1 MKNNKGFTLVELIT
15 SFALASV
22 IMIFIFNIVVILKN
36 NYISKSVRTDLL
48 IKQSLLSQ
56 KMNEDFTN
64 NNVKDVVTC
73 DSDKKCYEFTFAD
86 DTVKQ
91 LKISADDKTITYGD
105 YTYELTNSSYTS
117 KINVSAKS
125 ITLDD
130 VTLNDSILVIDI
142 PILNKKYTD
151 TNFGV
156 KVVYQYNSHIVDLNT
171 EEVTPF
177 AFNVGDYVIMTPTS
191 TSFTT
196 DPSKTGSATTQTIN
210 PSELNLWRVIDI
222 KSNGRVDMVSEYVS
236 SATVNFNGVAGYKNY
251 VSYLNTIANQYKNN
265 NYTSSARIVGYNNQ
279 IGVLANT
286 QLYDGSLIP
295 TDSANYSS
303 KYDVKS
309 CYAGSSGCTY
319 TAADE
324 ALGYGD
330 DYHLADLNL
339 VNTATGS
346 VVGHPVN
353 APATEKSYWVASRAY
368 WRGNDINGNGYF
380 RFYARLVRTATDG
393 YATGSTIG
401 NEGWAYLYSYS
412 CSSSTYDACSG
423 GSWHDNT
430 REDSDVYANA
440 AIRPIVTLKS
450 GITPTGGDGTAASPY
465 TLD

>member
-1 MKNNKGFTLVELIT
+1 MKNNNKGFTLVELIT

-105 YTYELTNSSYTS
+105 YTYELANSSYTS
-117 KINVSAKS
+117 KINVSTKS

-130 VTLNDSILVIDI
+130 VTINDSLLVIDI

-156 KVVYQYNSHIVDLNT
+156 KVVYQYNSHLVDLDV

-177 AFNVGDYVIMTPTS
+177 AFQVGDYVYMTPTS

-196 DPSKTGSATTQTIN
+196 DPSKTGSSASQTIN

-236 SATVNFNGVAGYKNY
+236 SATVNFNGAVGYANY
-251 VSYLNTIANQYKNN
+251 VSYLDTIAKQYKNST
-265 NYTSSARIVGYNNQ
+265 YTSGTRYVGSNGQTGIINNTSYFDGTTSTAPWTCRTGQSCNPVENLGGGDSLFGNDVNLLKQAGVQTLITTTPNSTETAYYYIAGRLYNYQTDGNFSFDFVQ
-279 IGVLANT
+279 VNVNESGVFNP
-286 QLYDGSLIP
+286 DIP
-295 TDSANYSS
+295 VVQ
-303 KYDVKS
+303 K
-309 CYAGSSGCTY
+309 
-319 TAADE
+319 
-324 ALGYGD
+324 
-330 DYHLADLNL
+330 H
-339 VNTATGS
+339 AT
-346 VVGHPVN
+346 
-353 APATEKSYWVASRAY
+353 AY
-368 WRGNDINGNGYF
+368 WINSG
-380 RFYARLVRTATDG
+380 LT
-393 YATGSTIG
+393 
-401 NEGWAYLYSYS
+401 
-412 CSSSTYDACSG
+412 TYDYNL
-423 GSWHDNT
+423 H
-430 REDSDVYANA
+430 
-440 AIRPIVTLKS
+440 IRPIVTLKS

>member
-105 YTYELTNSSYTS
+105 YTYELTNSSYAS

-130 VTLNDSILVIDI
+130 VTLNDSLLVIDI

-191 TSFTT
+191 TSFAT
-196 DPSKTGSATTQTIN
+196 DPAMTGYATSQTIN
-210 PSELNLWRVIDI
+210 PSELNVWRIIDV

-236 SATVNFNGVAGYKNY
+236 SVDINFSGVKGYKNY
-251 VSYLNTIANQYKNN
+251 IGYLNTIAAQYANN
-265 NYTSSARIVGYNNQ
+265 SYTVSTRYAGYSDQ
-279 IGVLANT
+279 TKILT
-286 QLYDGSLIP
+286 STSYYDGSNYNVSSWTTSTTDNSKETIGGGDYGKKDADINLIK
-295 TDSANYSS
+295 AI
-303 KYDVKS
+303 
-309 CYAGSSGCTY
+309 
-319 TAADE
+319 
-324 ALGYGD
+324 
-330 DYHLADLNL
+330 
-339 VNTATGS
+339 GS
-346 VVGHPVN
+346 VQANNAKAYRIGTTDVTKYWIASRYYYHVKDNSASPAVEKFSFRGDAIAINGLSDSINIREYDLYDNGVKEWVN
-353 APATEKSYWVASRAY
+353 AE
-368 WRGNDINGNGYF
+368 N
-380 RFYARLVRTATDG
+380 
-393 YATGSTIG
+393 
-401 NEGWAYLYSYS
+401 
-412 CSSSTYDACSG
+412 SS
-423 GSWHDNT
+423 
-430 REDSDVYANA
+430 A
-440 AIRPIVTLKS
+440 AIRPIVTLKAGVTPSS
-450 GITPTGGDGTAASPY
+450 GNGTAASPY
-465 TLD
+465 VLD